1 MMRRIGEMA
10 RLVRSERAVSV
21 LWALVG
27 LAGPT
32 FLQLVYIVVAA
43 RVLGAEMT
51 GNFFLVVSVA
61 TIASSFVGLGGGG
74 LVMRYAARESAS
86 AAAAFGRAQAM
97 SFVTF
102 PMLLPLVVAGAW
114 FVTKG
119 QIPVWVILLLGA
131 SDLLAARML
140 TTSWSLFIALE
151 EQVRASLLICT
162 MPLARLAAI
171 AITALGPEDQRLM
184 IFSILYVVASFA
196 VLVGALLYVRSRI
209 GPARLTLR
217 GFDRRSGAS
226 FSMTWLNAALQ
237 TESDKL
243 LIGLF
248 GGPAAM
254 AVYGVAS
261 RLMDGAAMPPRALR
275 VAFQSRLY
283 REGAV
288 GHASTFRL
296 TVQLL
301 PLAVIYGVA
310 VWMGFWLMAPFIAWV
325 FGDGFEQLTAIL
337 PILGALP
344 LLRSVSDYGAEIFVA
359 SDRPGVQAWTQT
371 FATAIRIVLGIVLI
385 GAFGLIGA
393 VSAALLMSFVSGLF
407 LWALAIRLNRNA
419 VRTRGSAP

>member
-1 MMRRIGEMA
+1 MMRQLGDLA
-10 RLVRSERAVSV
+10 RLARSERFLSV

-74 LVMRYAARESAS
+74 LVMRYAARDSAS

-102 PMLLPLVVAGAW
+102 PILLPLVVAGAW
-114 FVTKG
+114 VVTKG
-119 QIPVWVILLLGA
+119 QMPLWVILLLGA

-171 AITALGPEDQRLM
+171 AITALGPQEQRLI
-184 IFSILYVVASFA
+184 IFSILYVAASFA

-217 GFDRRSGAS
+217 GFDHRSGAS

-243 LIGLF
+243 LLGLF
-248 GGPAAM
+248 AGPTAV

-261 RLMDGAAMPPRALR
+261 RLMDGAAMPPRALK

-283 REGAV
+283 REGASSLA
-288 GHASTFRL
+288 GTFRM
-296 TVQLL
+296 TARLL
-301 PLAVIYGVA
+301 PIAIVYGFIVWIVFYLVSPLIIRLFGPDFALLAR
-310 VWMGFWLMAPFIAWV
+310 
-325 FGDGFEQLTAIL
+325 IL
-337 PILGALP
+337 PVLGALP
-344 LLRSVSDYGAEIFVA
+344 LLRAVSDYGAEIFLA
-359 SDRPGVQAWTQT
+359 SDRPGVQALTQT
-371 FATAIRIVLGIVLI
+371 FATILRVALGVLLVSTFYLDGAI
-385 GAFGLIGA
+385 AT
-393 VSAALLMSFVSGLF
+393 ALLVNFLVGVF
-407 LWALAIRLNRNA
+407 LWILAWMMSVGR
-419 VRTRGSAP
+419 

>member
-1 MMRRIGEMA
+1 MMRRMGEVA
-10 RLVRSERAVSV
+10 RLARSERAVSV

-32 FLQLVYIVVAA
+32 FLQLVYVVVAA

-61 TIASSFVGLGGGG
+61 TIASSFVGVGGGG
-74 LVMRYAARESAS
+74 LVMRYAARDSAS

-102 PMLLPLVVAGAW
+102 PILLPLVVTGAW

-119 QIPVWVILLLGA
+119 QIPLWVILLLGA

-171 AITALGPEDQRLM
+171 AITAVGPAEQRLM
-184 IFSILYVVASFA
+184 MFSILYVAASFA

-217 GFDRRSGAS
+217 GFEHRTGAS

-243 LIGLF
+243 LLGLF
-248 GGPAAM
+248 VGPTAV

-261 RLMDGAAMPPRALR
+261 RLMDGAAMPPRALK

-283 REGAV
+283 REGAA
-288 GHASTFRL
+288 GHAGTFRM
-296 TVQLL
+296 TARLL
-301 PLAVIYGVA
+301 PIAIVYGFL
-310 VWMGFWLMAPFIAWV
+310 VWIVFWLVSPLALWL
-325 FGDGFEQLTAIL
+325 FGPDFALLARIL
-337 PILGALP
+337 PVLGALP
-344 LLRSVSDYGAEIFVA
+344 LLRAVSDYGAEIFLA
-359 SDRPGVQAWTQT
+359 SDRPGIQALTQT
-371 FATAIRIVLGIVLI
+371 FATILRVSLGVFLVSTFYLDGAI
-385 GAFGLIGA
+385 AT
-393 VSAALLMSFVSGLF
+393 ALLVNFLVGVF
-407 LWALAIRLNRNA
+407 LWVLAWLMSVGR
-419 VRTRGSAP
+419 

>member
-1 MMRRIGEMA
+1 MMRRMGEVA
-10 RLVRSERAVSV
+10 RLARSERAVSV

-32 FLQLVYIVVAA
+32 FLQLVYVVVAA

-61 TIASSFVGLGGGG
+61 TIASSFVGVGGGG
-74 LVMRYAARESAS
+74 LVMRYAARDSAS

-102 PMLLPLVVAGAW
+102 PILLPLVVTGAW

-119 QIPVWVILLLGA
+119 QIPLWVILLLGA

-171 AITALGPEDQRLM
+171 AITAVGPAEQRLM
-184 IFSILYVVASFA
+184 MFSILYVAASFA

-217 GFDRRSGAS
+217 GFEHRTGAS

-243 LIGLF
+243 LLGLF
-248 GGPAAM
+248 VGPTAV

-261 RLMDGAAMPPRALR
+261 RLMDGAAMPPRALK

-283 REGAV
+283 REGAS
-288 GHASTFRL
+288 GHAGTFRM
-296 TVQLL
+296 TARLL
-301 PLAVIYGVA
+301 PIAIVYGFL
-310 VWMGFWLMAPFIAWV
+310 VWIVFWLVSPLALWL
-325 FGDGFEQLTAIL
+325 FGPDFALLARIL
-337 PILGALP
+337 PVLGALP
-344 LLRSVSDYGAEIFVA
+344 LLRAVSDYGAEIFLA
-359 SDRPGVQAWTQT
+359 SDRPGIQALTQT
-371 FATAIRIVLGIVLI
+371 FATILRVSLGVFLVSTFYLDGAI
-385 GAFGLIGA
+385 AT
-393 VSAALLMSFVSGLF
+393 ALLVNFLVGVF
-407 LWALAIRLNRNA
+407 LWVLAWLMSVGR
-419 VRTRGSAP
+419 